1 MDINWAEIIYNLIV
15 YNEYGHY
22 FHKNTW
28 KIKKELKEYKIN
40 YKDEGRDYLELLIK
54 KKQIKEKLNDINNNR
69 DRMESKYGILDDSCK
84 LIRNERDR

>member
-69 DRMESKYGILDDSCK
+69 DRMESKYGILEDSYK
-84 LIRNERDR
+84 LIRTDRDR